1 MIDYSRRFNPFSF
14 RSPSKP
20 ATASH
25 QALRKGFN
33 PFSFRSPSKHGRP
46 LYSWGLRTRFNPFS
60 FRSPSKRWQ
69 GGRFQRYKCFNPFS
83 FRSPSKRGSITL
95 RAVNVSIPSR
105 SGLLQ
110 NPVVRL
116 LTQTPT
122 FQSLLVQVSFKTAR
136 ARNYPNFQTPAATV
150 ANFFGGPKVDPP
162 AVLSQTGSRRT
173 HPKGRRLPPVVS
185 HSVRL
190 QTDLRTRLPLPGPRA
205 LPENR

>member
-1 MIDYSRRFNPFSF
+1 
-14 RSPSKP
+14 
-20 ATASH
+20 
-25 QALRKGFN
+25 
-33 PFSFRSPSKHGRP
+33 
-46 LYSWGLRTRFNPFS
+46 LRTKYIIVSIPSRSGLLQNMNQTSIPSQMRFNPFS
-60 FRSPSKRWQ
+60 FRSPSKRGRHSVANFQ
-69 GGRFQRYKCFNPFS
+69 G
-83 FRSPSKRGSITL
+83 
-95 RAVNVSIPSR
+95 VSIPSR

-110 NPVVRL
+110 NTVDREYIEQL
-116 LTQTPT
+116 T